1 MRGRGGGQTG
11 SAKKL
16 ALSAAGEGKQWGFFI
31 PGENQDQICILE
43 GSTSSSQEASEE
55 REAGGHVGGS
65 CSCSS
70 ERWQG
75 LSQVENNREGSQ
87 QDLEVNWM
95 QVLGRRGVR
104 VTTGSSQGPAGS
116 LQLGGTES

>member
-1 MRGRGGGQTG
+1 M
-11 SAKKL
+11 
-16 ALSAAGEGKQWGFFI
+16 
-31 PGENQDQICILE
+31 
-43 GSTSSSQEASEE
+43 
-55 REAGGHVGGS
+55 GGS

-70 ERWQG
+70 ESWQG